1 MFLNMKKKVESMI
14 TLYTIDCPKCKVLE
28 NLLKKKQISYTTVR
42 DMELMKQK
50 GFTECPKLEVNGQ
63 VLGFTEAVTF
73 VKGQ

>member
-1 MFLNMKKKVESMI
+1 MI